1 MGWSKEQTEA
11 HEASFDKFRA
21 AYIAGENKTAS
32 LEDITNCR
40 KRCVTLIRL
49 MSFDPRINGELDAF
63 SRQIREFSRE
73 SYFQEVP
80 HFTIDCHRYLTEDKL
95 PENTNQ
101 LTLEEQQKLVITPEE
116 FSVYNQILSE
126 QIGKE
131 KIFPAELQG
140 VAFGGD
146 GLVAQVWYNNQ
157 RLQDFNDRLGER
169 VRREIPSMD
178 FVWGMVKGRVPYR
191 VLNITRFT
199 GKENR
204 EHTLAFVDKNRD
216 KRFGE
221 FSISE
226 LNLCFADHY
235 IQKKNSKVLG
245 EYTFAS

>member
-1 MGWSKEQTEA
+1 MGWSREQTEA

-32 LEDITNCR
+32 LEDIANCR

-49 MSFDPRINGELDAF
+49 MSLDPRINSELEAF
-63 SRQIREFSRE
+63 SRQTREFSSE
-73 SYFQEVP
+73 SYLQEIP

-95 PENTNQ
+95 PENINQ
-101 LTLEEQQKLVITPEE
+101 LALEEQQKLVITPEE
-116 FSVYNQILSE
+116 FSIYDKILSE

-131 KIFPAELQG
+131 KFFPAELRG

-146 GLVAQVWYNNQ
+146 GLVAQVWYDNQ
-157 RLQDFNDRLGER
+157 RLHGFNDKLGER
-169 VRREIPSMD
+169 VRKEVPSMD
-178 FVWGMVKGRVPYR
+178 FIWGMVKGKVPYR

-199 GKENR
+199 GKENK
-204 EHTLAFVDKNRD
+204 EQVLSFVDKNRD

-221 FSISE
+221 FNISE

-235 IQKKNSKVLG
+235 VQKKNFYVFG
-245 EYTFAS
+245 EYSFSH